1 MRGIPDGCNA
11 IFTRGEDY
19 ARVSVSDHVQQRV
32 RRSWRYDTFVAVE
45 HVAGGMATGLA
56 TSKSDEE
63 PELECEWLGIG
74 V

>member
-1 MRGIPDGCNA
+1 
-11 IFTRGEDY
+11 
-19 ARVSVSDHVQQRV
+19 VSVSDHVQQRV